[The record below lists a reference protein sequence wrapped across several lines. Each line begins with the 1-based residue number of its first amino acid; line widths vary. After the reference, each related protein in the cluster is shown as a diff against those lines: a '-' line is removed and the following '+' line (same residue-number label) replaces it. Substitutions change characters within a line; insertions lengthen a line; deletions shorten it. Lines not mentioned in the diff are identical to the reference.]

1 MHYRRLD
8 MRIYEF
14 QVAENQMTNHDG
26 KICSGRA
33 YSFAGRRRIEI
44 ALGESLFISY
54 VISWSAPK
62 RNLILFTL
70 KVFN

>member
-1 MHYRRLD
+1 M
-8 MRIYEF
+8 
-14 QVAENQMTNHDG
+14 MTKSAQG
-26 KICSGRA
+26 VP
-33 YSFAGRRRIEI
+33 SFAGRRRIDI

-62 RNLILFTL
+62 RNLILFTF